1 MPPKFFVTRLIPSVG
16 IERLKDAGEVF
27 INPHDRELVAAELID
42 MGRDSDGWLTMLTDP
57 ITSDVLQSC
66 PKLRALSN
74 LAVGFNNIDVAA
86 CTAHKVGVSNTPGV
100 LTDATAELTF
110 ALLMAVARRI
120 VEADKFVCA
129 GKWNSWGPMLFSGVA
144 VTGKT
149 MGIIGAGR
157 IGSRV
162 AQMARGFNMNIL
174 YFSRSANPDLEKTC
188 SAKRVE
194 LNQLLTQSDFISL
207 HTPLSEQTR
216 HMIGPAQFALMQPH
230 AILIN
235 ASRGPLIDEA
245 ALLTALKEK
254 RIRGAGLDVYEFEPR
269 ITPGLID
276 LDNVVVL
283 PHIGSATEET
293 RNRMAAMAADDLIA
307 MVAGKRPANPVN
319 PGLWKGL

>member
-16 IERLKDAGEVF
+16 IERLKYAGEVF
-27 INPHDRELVAAELID
+27 INPYDRELVAAELID
-42 MGRDSDGWLTMLTDP
+42 MGRDSDGWLTMLTD
-57 ITSDVLQSC
+57 
-66 PKLRALSN
+66 
-74 LAVGFNNIDVAA
+74 
-86 CTAHKVGVSNTPGV
+86 
-100 LTDATAELTF
+100 ATAELTF

-120 VEADKFVCA
+120 AEADEFVRA
-129 GKWNSWGPMLFSGVA
+129 GKWKSWGPMLFSGVA
-144 VTGKT
+144 VTDKT
-149 MGIIGAGR
+149 LGIIGAGR

-194 LNQLLTQSDFISL
+194 LNQLLAQSDFISL
-207 HTPLSEQTR
+207 HTPLTDQTR
-216 HMIGPAQFALMQPH
+216 HMIGPAQLALMQPH

-254 RIRGAGLDVYEFEPR
+254 KIRGAGLDVYEFEPR
-269 ITPGLID
+269 ITPGLTD

-307 MVAGKRPANPVN
+307 MVAGKRPAHPVN
-319 PGLWKGL
+319 PELWN

>member
-1 MPPKFFVTRLIPSVG
+1 MPPKFFITRQIPSIG
-16 IERLKDAGEVF
+16 IQRLKSAGEVF
-27 INPHDRELVAAELID
+27 INPLDRELTAAELIT

-57 ITSDVLQSC
+57 ITSEVLQSC
-66 PKLRALSN
+66 PKLRAVSN

-86 CTAHKVGVSNTPGV
+86 CTARKVGVSNTPGV

-120 VEADKFVCA
+120 VEADKFVRS
-129 GKWNSWGPMLFSGVA
+129 GKWTSWGPMLFSGVA

-149 MGIIGAGR
+149 LGIIGAGR

-162 AQMARGFNMNIL
+162 AEFGRGFRMNIL
-174 YFSRSANPDLEKTC
+174 YFSRNPNPDLERSC

-194 LNQLLTQSDFISL
+194 LNELLTRSDFVSL
-207 HTPLSEQTR
+207 HTPLTDQTR
-216 HMIGPAQFALMQPH
+216 HIIGAAQLALMQSH

-235 ASRGPLIDEA
+235 TSRGPLIDEA
-245 ALLTALKEK
+245 ALFAALKEK
-254 RIRGAGLDVYEFEPR
+254 RIRAAGLDVYEFEPR
-269 ITPGLID
+269 ITPGLTD

-307 MVAGKRPANPVN
+307 MVAGQRPQNPVN
-319 PGLWKGL
+319 PGLW